1 MELLEGIETRKSIR
15 AFKSTPVSRETM
27 ERILKAAGNSPSQIN
42 TQPWEVAVV
51 TGKKKEELSK
61 IIYDLANSGTTPN
74 PDVPF
79 QATWPL
85 EMEKRLGSQVERRFK
100 SLGIERANEEQ
111 RKELR
116 LANFKFFGAPCVLFI
131 LMDSTLGPWSLVDLG
146 VFVQSIGLAAH
157 SLGLGSCLQ
166 ASSVGY
172 PDAIRRY
179 LDIPKNKKIILA
191 ISLGYPDFE
200 ARMNVY
206 RSQKIGIEEF
216 VKWY

>member
-146 VFVQSIGLAAH
+146 VFTQSIGLAAH

>member
-15 AFKSTPVSRETM
+15 AFKSTPVSRETI

>member
-15 AFKSTPVSRETM
+15 AFKSTPVSRETI

-216 VKWY
+216 VKWH

>member
-15 AFKSTPVSRETM
+15 AFKSTPVSRETI
-27 ERILKAAGNSPSQIN
+27 ERILKSAGNSPSQIN

-61 IIYDLANSGTTPN
+61 IIYDLANSGTKPN

-79 QATWPL
+79 QATWPPEL
-85 EMEKRLGSQVERRFK
+85 EKRLGSHGERRFK

-116 LANFKFFGAPCVLFI
+116 LANFKFFGAPCVLLI
-131 LMDSTLGPWSLVDLG
+131 LMDSTLGPLSLVDLG
-146 VFVQSIGLAAH
+146 VFTQSIGLAAH

-216 VKWY
+216 VKWH

>member
-116 LANFKFFGAPCVLFI
+116 LANFKFFGAPCVLLI
-131 LMDSTLGPWSLVDLG
+131 LMDSTLGPLSLVDLG
-146 VFVQSIGLAAH
+146 VFTQSIGLAAH